1 MNYSISPCKFNKK
14 YSYNYVFISCSK
26 YILVILYILPMFL
39 NLRVAILIRTNS
51 QAGHSCP
58 GMLVFEI
65 SASAQTSSNGLL
77 GHIPNPLEI
86 ITTGDGCAS
95 YWTLYGIDV
104 KAKSI

>member
-1 MNYSISPCKFNKK
+1 MAHKIKLCSSIQPLEN
-14 YSYNYVFISCSK
+14 N
-26 YILVILYILPMFL
+26 LP
-39 NLRVAILIRTNS
+39 

-86 ITTGDGCAS
+86 SSPQVMAARPIGRFKT
-95 YWTLYGIDV
+95 
-104 KAKSI
+104 